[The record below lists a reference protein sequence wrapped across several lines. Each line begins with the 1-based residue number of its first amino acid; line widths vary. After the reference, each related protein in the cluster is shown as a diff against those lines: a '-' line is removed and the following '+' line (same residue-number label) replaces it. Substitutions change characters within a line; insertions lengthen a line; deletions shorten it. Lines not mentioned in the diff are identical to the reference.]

1 MKKLSIGSYD
11 SRLLSSINTSKI
23 TWGTPMALAYARLHH
38 AYKIEVFLIA
48 AYFNQ
53 IYLLVYKMLT
63 GYNQYL
69 VKKMHS

>member
-1 MKKLSIGSYD
+1 
-11 SRLLSSINTSKI
+11 
-23 TWGTPMALAYARLHH
+23 MALAYARLHH

-53 IYLLVYKMLT
+53 IYLLDYNILT
-63 GYNQYL
+63 VYNQYL